1 MQESSEIVS
10 ALATSVNCRCTLPHQ
25 CPNHAK
31 VQAFDGVV
39 QRIYALRVVDV
50 WANATS
56 QEIEKFHGATVA
68 SGRAEI
74 RPFYSTV
81 DLFGLSGDSTW
92 RSCESHVDKVGS
104 QSPPL
109 L

>member
-1 MQESSEIVS
+1 MQESSEILS
-10 ALATSVNCRCTLPHQ
+10 APATSVTCRCAVPHQ

-39 QRIYALRVVDV
+39 QRIYALRVADV
-50 WANATS
+50 WVSATS

-68 SGRAEI
+68 GGRAER

-81 DLFGLSGDSTW
+81 DLFGLSGDSIW
-92 RSCESHVDKVGS
+92 RSCESHGDKVGS

>member
-1 MQESSEIVS
+1 MQGSSDILV
-10 ALATSVNCRCTLPHQ
+10 ALATSVTCRCAVPHQ

-39 QRIYALRVVDV
+39 QRIYALRVADV
-50 WANATS
+50 WVSATS
-56 QEIEKFHGATVA
+56 QKIENFHGATVA
-68 SGRAEI
+68 SARAER

-104 QSPPL
+104 QPPL

>member
-1 MQESSEIVS
+1 MQESSKILS
-10 ALATSVNCRCTLPHQ
+10 AMATSVNCRCTVPHQ

-50 WANATS
+50 WVSATS
-56 QEIEKFHGATVA
+56 QEIEKLRGAIVA
-68 SGRAEI
+68 GGRAER
-74 RPFYSTV
+74 RPFDSTV